1 MNAIRS
7 FRGGIASGSRVRSIG
22 ISLRKDCGIFRG
34 GIYG

>member
-1 MNAIRS
+1 MSALRN

-22 ISLRKDCGIFRG
+22 ISLRKDCGIFRE